1 MGPRPARR
9 HAAGREM
16 AGHGMR
22 RGQQCPASTKDRAA
36 SAPGDVRV
44 VVTCRTCAAL
54 AARRQG
60 VPPHRWCQTRARG
73 APRRTPHQRRS
84 LPAPPGP
91 RLPSSASLHGRR
103 NCSTLSIASQGPHGG
118 RLRQT
123 TADEGRGVRLIH
135 AHGACRPP
143 NGADGSPRGLPTALV
158 PPFLSPLIGRKQK
171 GPFHPSETSV
181 SPCKK

>member
-22 RGQQCPASTKDRAA
+22 RGQQCPASTTDRAA
-36 SAPGDVRV
+36 SGPRDVRV
-44 VVTCRTCAAL
+44 GRTCAAL
-54 AARRQG
+54 AARHQG
-60 VPPHRWCQTRARG
+60 VPPHRWCQTRVTG

-91 RLPSSASLHGRR
+91 RLPSSACQCGCRS
-103 NCSTLSIASQGPHGG
+103 CWTPSIASQGPHGG

-123 TADEGRGVRLIH
+123 TADEGRGVRLLH
-135 AHGACRPP
+135 AHGACPPGSGAGGPPERPP
-143 NGADGSPRGLPTALV
+143 RLPVHPL
-158 PPFLSPLIGRKQK
+158 LSLRSLNSGR
-171 GPFHPSETSV
+171 S
-181 SPCKK
+181 